1 VSRRNLPRILMVI
14 VIAGLVAAGLSVAFG
29 TAFGTQLRSDP
40 TAFHADV
47 HAWVS
52 DHRLAAPAL
61 VVGLYVLLT
70 VSMMPVWWVQVLAGA
85 GFGVVWGVAW
95 CQLGAV
101 IGATAAFLVSRWIA
115 ADWFL
120 SKVESKMARLRSLDE
135 RLSHNGLLVVLVARL
150 IHVLPFGPSYYMFGL
165 TTMTVADVALGTLL
179 GYLPTNLVMVKI
191 GVGWHHGN
199 NVRFVLLV
207 ALIQGVLLI
216 PVLLRYLVPDWFK
229 KVGIE

>member
-1 VSRRNLPRILMVI
+1 MLV
-14 VIAGLVAAGLSVAFG
+14 VIAGLVAAGLYVAFG
-29 TAFGTQLRSDP
+29 TAFGVQLRSDP
-40 TAFHADV
+40 KAFHADV

-52 DHRLAAPAL
+52 AHRLAAPAL

-85 GFGVVWGVAW
+85 GFGLVWGVAW
-95 CQLGAV
+95 CQVGATV
-101 IGATAAFLVSRWIA
+101 GATAAFLVSRWIA
-115 ADWFL
+115 ADWFH
-120 SKVESKMARLRSLDE
+120 SKVESKMARLRALDE
-135 RLSHNGLLVVLVARL
+135 KLSHNGLLVVLVARL

-165 TTMTVADVALGTLL
+165 TTMTVADVIVGTLL
-179 GYLPTNLVMVKI
+179 GYLPTNLVLVKI

-216 PVLLRYLVPDWFK
+216 PVLLRYLAPDWFK